1 MELLDFHLQL
11 LPRQPSSGSHGNKSV
26 MTSYIHYSVHE
37 ASQCM
42 QQFIHDFYGFLTDLS
57 GDDFEDHVS

>member
-1 MELLDFHLQL
+1 MET
-11 LPRQPSSGSHGNKSV
+11 SVV
-26 MTSYIHYSVHE
+26 MTSYTISVHE

-42 QQFIHDFYGFLTDLS
+42 QQFIHDFYGFLIDLS